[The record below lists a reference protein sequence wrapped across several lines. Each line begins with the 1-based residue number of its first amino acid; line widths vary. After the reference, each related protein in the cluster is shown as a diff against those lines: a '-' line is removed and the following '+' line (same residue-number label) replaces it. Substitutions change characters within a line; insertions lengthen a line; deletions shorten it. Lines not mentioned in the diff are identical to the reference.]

1 MIGPAGTVSTSP
13 YERGPLRPASLPMS
27 NRKPDLSEA
36 LAKAREAIAVEAG
49 AVQALAGRVDQGF
62 ARAVELIL
70 SCTGR
75 VVVTGIGKSGAVGR
89 KLAATLAST
98 GTPALFLHPAEGLHG
113 DLGMVAAGDVLIF
126 LSQSGWTDEIA
137 PIVEAMKR
145 IEVPI
150 IAFTGRLHSPL
161 ADQAAVVIN
170 VSVEREA
177 CPLGLAPTASTTA
190 QMAMG
195 DALAVAV
202 MAARK
207 FTREDF
213 AALHPAGALGR
224 KAGKLVADLMRQGEA
239 LAIVREDTSLRDVL
253 FAITAARA
261 GAAAVVDQA
270 ERLVGIITDGD
281 IRRALLAS
289 DKALGRKAEE
299 VMTRSAKIARPEE
312 PALQALQLMRE
323 YKIGDMPVVD
333 SERRVCGMLN
343 LKDMVDLGMD

>member
-1 MIGPAGTVSTSP
+1 MTYMGRIALAVSRNRTQSHI
-13 YERGPLRPASLPMS
+13 ELMS
-27 NRKPDLSEA
+27 HQNPNLVEA
-36 LAKAREAIAVEAG
+36 LAKAREAIAIEVSAVRALEA
-49 AVQALAGRVDQGF
+49 RIDENF

-70 SCTGR
+70 NCRGR
-75 VVVTGIGKSGAVGR
+75 VVVTGMGKSGAVGR

-98 GTPALFLHPAEGLHG
+98 GTPSLFLHPAEGLHG
-113 DLGMVAAGDVLIF
+113 DLGMVAVGDVLIV

-137 PIVEAMKR
+137 PIIEAMKR
-145 IEVPI
+145 IQVPI

-161 ADQAAVVIN
+161 ADQAEVTIN

-195 DALAVAV
+195 DALAAAV
-202 MAARK
+202 MTARR

-213 AALHPAGALGR
+213 AALHPAGTLGR

-239 LAIVREDTSLRDVL
+239 VAIVNQDTLLREVL

-261 GAAAVVDQA
+261 GAAAVIDEE

-281 IRRALLAS
+281 IRRALLAN
-289 DKALGRKAEE
+289 DQALAKRANE
-299 VMTRSAKIARPEE
+299 VMTRDPKIARGED
-312 PALQALQLMRE
+312 PALQALRLMRE
-323 YKIGDMPVVD
+323 YKIGDMPVLD
-333 SERRVCGMLN
+333 AERRVRGMLN
-343 LKDMVDLGMD
+343 LKDMLDLGME